1 MEKIYMDNNQKNQK
15 NKQQSTFQQIF
26 KTQLSKKLS
35 IAMVLVS
42 FFSFLIIGVGN
53 VSYAAP
59 IDEIEDS
66 GLGDSFTTN
75 APSGEVYGQGGS
87 AVFPINI
94 YTTTVN
100 GQTIPIFCLERDVE
114 YKGDTTLN
122 KSEQIT
128 DQGLLYVMANTYPH
142 HYFTTDSGT
151 QFPDQVQTWISQA
164 AIWDYLYQTGAANNA
179 GIGESQV
186 AAIENMRA
194 ATSIYWD
201 EEPSGWSVD
210 GKGVSSTTTF
220 YSKYIEPVVT
230 AAMNATAA
238 NGTMTMSI
246 ESEDLSL
253 TADEKYYQSAL
264 VTVSNTDP
272 DHLQSFNVEIT
283 SAPEGTILVDAN
295 GQQIE
300 NTTGLEKF
308 YVRIP
313 VDNVTEENKVVRLSA
328 TGTFRGYD
336 GYYYRAEEAQTV
348 STVFTTDVPNTTGL
362 ELPIAYE
369 PAVPDTSMSVAQSVY
384 FIGLVVLLCG
394 IGIIYANTKPK
405 AKQQ

>member
-1 MEKIYMDNNQKNQK
+1 MEKIYMDNNQNNQK

-75 APSGEVYGQGGS
+75 APSGEALGQGGS
-87 AVFPINI
+87 AVFPVLM

-100 GQTIPIFCLERDVE
+100 GQTIPIFCLERNID
-114 YKGDTTLN
+114 YMKNTTLT
-122 KSEQIT
+122 KAEQIT

-151 QFPDQVQTWISQA
+151 QFPDQVQTWISQV
-164 AIWDYLYQTGAANNA
+164 AIWDYLYQTGAENNV
-179 GIGESQV
+179 GGEDSI
-186 AAIENMRA
+186 ANMRA
-194 ATSIYWD
+194 TTSISWD

-300 NTTGLEKF
+300 NTTGLEQF

-336 GYYYRAEEAQTV
+336 GYYYRAEGAQTV

>member
-66 GLGDSFTTN
+66 GLGESFVTN
-75 APSGEVYGQGGS
+75 DTSGEALGQGGS
-87 AVFPINI
+87 AVFPVLM

-100 GQTIPIFCLERDVE
+100 GQTIPIFCLERNID
-114 YKGDTTLN
+114 YMKNTTLT
-122 KSEQIT
+122 KAEQIT

-151 QFPDQVQTWISQA
+151 QFPDQIQTWITQA
-164 AIWDYLYQTGAANNA
+164 AIWDYLYQTGAENNV
-179 GIGESQV
+179 GGEDSI
-186 AAIENMRA
+186 ANMRA
-194 ATSIYWD
+194 TTSISWD
-201 EEPSGWSVD
+201 EEPSGWYVD
-210 GKGVSSTTTF
+210 GQGTSSTTTF
-220 YSKYIEPVVT
+220 YSKYIEPIVT

-295 GQQIE
+295 GRQIE
-300 NTTGLEKF
+300 NTTGLEQF

-313 VDNVTEENKVVRLSA
+313 VDNVTEENKVIRLSA

-336 GYYYRAEEAQTV
+336 GYYYRAERAQTV

>member
-26 KTQLSKKLS
+26 KTQLSKRLS

-66 GLGDSFTTN
+66 GLGESFVTN
-75 APSGEVYGQGGS
+75 EPSGRALGEGGS
-87 AVFPINI
+87 AVFPVLM

-100 GQTIPIFCLERDVE
+100 GQTIPIFCLERNID
-114 YKGDTTLN
+114 YMKNTTLT
-122 KSEQIT
+122 KAEQIT

-151 QFPDQVQTWISQA
+151 QFPDQVQTWISQV
-164 AIWDYLYQTGAANNA
+164 AIWDYLYQTGAENNV
-179 GIGESQV
+179 GGEDSI
-186 AAIENMRA
+186 ANMRA
-194 ATSIYWD
+194 TTSIGLDD
-201 EEPSGWSVD
+201 ELSAWSVD
-210 GKGVSSTTTF
+210 GKDVPSTTTF

-295 GQQIE
+295 GKQIE
-300 NTTGLEKF
+300 NTTGLEQF

-336 GYYYRAEEAQTV
+336 GYYYRAERAQTV

>member
-1 MEKIYMDNNQKNQK
+1 MEKIYMDNNQK

-66 GLGDSFTTN
+66 GLGESLVTN
-75 APSGEVYGQGGS
+75 SPSGDVLGHGGS
-87 AVFPINI
+87 VAFYVSM

-100 GQTIPIFCLERDVE
+100 GQTIPIFCLERDVP
-114 YKGDTTLN
+114 YIPTTLT

-151 QFPDQVQTWISQA
+151 QFPDQIQTWITQA
-164 AIWDYLYQTGAANNA
+164 AIWDYLYQTGAENNV
-179 GIGESQV
+179 GEEDSI
-186 AAIENMRA
+186 ANMRA
-194 ATSIYWD
+194 TTSISWD
-201 EEPSGWSVD
+201 EEPSGWYVD
-210 GKGVSSTTTF
+210 GQGTSSTTTF

-300 NTTGLEKF
+300 NTTGLEQF

-336 GYYYRAEEAQTV
+336 GYYYRAEGAQTV

>member
-66 GLGDSFTTN
+66 GLGESFVTN
-75 APSGEVYGQGGS
+75 DTSGEALGQGGS
-87 AVFPINI
+87 ADFPVLM

-100 GQTIPIFCLERDVE
+100 GQTIPIFCLERNID
-114 YKGDTTLN
+114 YMKNTTLT
-122 KSEQIT
+122 KAEQIT

-151 QFPDQVQTWISQA
+151 QFPDQIQTWITQA
-164 AIWDYLYQTGAANNA
+164 AIWDYLYQTGAENNV
-179 GIGESQV
+179 GGEDSI
-186 AAIENMRA
+186 ANMRA
-194 ATSIYWD
+194 TTSISWD
-201 EEPSGWSVD
+201 EEPSGWYVD
-210 GKGVSSTTTF
+210 GQGTSSTTTF
-220 YSKYIEPVVT
+220 YSKYIEPIVT

-295 GQQIE
+295 GRQIE
-300 NTTGLEKF
+300 NTTGLEQF

-313 VDNVTEENKVVRLSA
+313 VDNVTEENKVIRLSA

-336 GYYYRAEEAQTV
+336 GYYYRAERAQTV

>member
-75 APSGEVYGQGGS
+75 APSGEALGQGGS
-87 AVFPINI
+87 AVFPVLM

-100 GQTIPIFCLERDVE
+100 GQTIPIFCLERNID
-114 YKGDTTLN
+114 YMKNTTLT
-122 KSEQIT
+122 KAEQIT

-151 QFPDQVQTWISQA
+151 QFPDQVQTWISQV
-164 AIWDYLYQTGAANNA
+164 AIWDYLYQTGAENNV
-179 GIGESQV
+179 GGEDSI
-186 AAIENMRA
+186 ANMRA
-194 ATSIYWD
+194 TTSISWD

-300 NTTGLEKF
+300 NTTGLEQF

-336 GYYYRAEEAQTV
+336 GYYYRAKGAQTV

>member
-66 GLGDSFTTN
+66 GLGESFVTN
-75 APSGEVYGQGGS
+75 EPSGEALGQGGS
-87 AVFPINI
+87 AVFPVLM

-100 GQTIPIFCLERDVE
+100 GQTIPIFCLERNID
-114 YKGDTTLN
+114 YMKNTTLT
-122 KSEQIT
+122 KAEQIT

-151 QFPDQVQTWISQA
+151 QFPDQVQTWISQV
-164 AIWDYLYQTGAANNA
+164 AIWDYLYQTGAENNV
-179 GIGESQV
+179 GGEDSI
-186 AAIENMRA
+186 ANMRA
-194 ATSIYWD
+194 TTSIGLED
-201 EEPSGWSVD
+201 ELSAWYVD
-210 GKGVSSTTTF
+210 GKDVSSTTTF

-336 GYYYRAEEAQTV
+336 GYYYRAEKAQTV

>member
-1 MEKIYMDNNQKNQK
+1 M
-15 NKQQSTFQQIF
+15 
-26 KTQLSKKLS
+26 
-35 IAMVLVS
+35 
-42 FFSFLIIGVGN
+42 
-53 VSYAAP
+53 
-59 IDEIEDS
+59 
-66 GLGDSFTTN
+66 
-75 APSGEVYGQGGS
+75 
-87 AVFPINI
+87 

-100 GQTIPIFCLERDVE
+100 GQTIPIFCLERNID
-114 YKGDTTLN
+114 YMKNTTLT
-122 KSEQIT
+122 KAEQIT

-151 QFPDQVQTWISQA
+151 QFPDYVQTWITQV
-164 AIWDYLYQTGAANNA
+164 AIWDYLYQTGAENNV
-179 GIGESQV
+179 GGEDSI
-186 AAIENMRA
+186 ANMRA
-194 ATSIYWD
+194 TTSISWD

-210 GKGVSSTTTF
+210 GKGASSTTTF

-295 GQQIE
+295 GKQIE
-300 NTTGLEKF
+300 NTTGLEQF

-336 GYYYRAEEAQTV
+336 GYYYRAEGAQTV

>member
-66 GLGDSFTTN
+66 GLGDSFVTN
-75 APSGEVYGQGGS
+75 EPSGEALGEGGS
-87 AVFPINI
+87 AVFPVLM

-100 GQTIPIFCLERDVE
+100 GQTIPIFCLERNVD
-114 YKGDTTLN
+114 YIPTTLT

-151 QFPDQVQTWISQA
+151 QFPDQVQTWITQV
-164 AIWDYLYQTGAANNA
+164 AIWDYLYQTGAENNV
-179 GIGESQV
+179 GGEDSI
-186 AAIENMRA
+186 ANMRA
-194 ATSIYWD
+194 TTSISWD
-201 EEPSGWSVD
+201 GELSGWSVD

-300 NTTGLEKF
+300 NTTGLEQF

-336 GYYYRAEEAQTV
+336 GYYYRAEGAQTV

>member
-66 GLGDSFTTN
+66 GLGESFVTN
-75 APSGEVYGQGGS
+75 EPSGEALGQGGS
-87 AVFPINI
+87 AVFPVLM

-100 GQTIPIFCLERDVE
+100 GQTIPIFCLERNID
-114 YKGDTTLN
+114 YMKNTTLT
-122 KSEQIT
+122 KAEQIT

-151 QFPDQVQTWISQA
+151 QFPDQVQTWITQV
-164 AIWDYLYQTGAANNA
+164 AIWDYLYQTGAENNV
-179 GIGESQV
+179 GGEDSI
-186 AAIENMRA
+186 ANMRA
-194 ATSIYWD
+194 TTSIGLED
-201 EEPSGWSVD
+201 ELSAWYVD
-210 GKGVSSTTTF
+210 GKDVSSTTTF

-300 NTTGLEKF
+300 NTTGLEQF

-336 GYYYRAEEAQTV
+336 GYYYRAEGAQTV

>member
-66 GLGDSFTTN
+66 GLGESFVTN
-75 APSGEVYGQGGS
+75 DTSGKALGQGGS
-87 AVFPINI
+87 AVFPVLM

-100 GQTIPIFCLERDVE
+100 GQTIPIFCLERNID
-114 YKGDTTLN
+114 YMKNTTLT
-122 KSEQIT
+122 KAEQIT

-151 QFPDQVQTWISQA
+151 QFPDQIQTWITQA
-164 AIWDYLYQTGAANNA
+164 AIWDYLYQTGAENNV
-179 GIGESQV
+179 GGEDSI
-186 AAIENMRA
+186 ANMRA
-194 ATSIYWD
+194 TTSISWD
-201 EEPSGWSVD
+201 EEPSGWYVD
-210 GKGVSSTTTF
+210 GQGTSSTTTF
-220 YSKYIEPVVT
+220 YSKYIEPIVT

-295 GQQIE
+295 GRQIE
-300 NTTGLEKF
+300 NTTGLEQF

-313 VDNVTEENKVVRLSA
+313 VDNVTEENKVIRLSA

-336 GYYYRAEEAQTV
+336 GYYYRAERAQTV

>member
-1 MEKIYMDNNQKNQK
+1 MEKIYMDNNQK

-66 GLGDSFTTN
+66 GLGESFDTN
-75 APSGEVYGQGGS
+75 EPSGRALGEGGS
-87 AVFPINI
+87 AAFPVLM

-100 GQTIPIFCLERDVE
+100 GQTIPIFCLERNID
-114 YKGDTTLN
+114 YMKNTTLT
-122 KSEQIT
+122 KAEQIT

-142 HYFTTDSGT
+142 HYFTTDSGI
-151 QFPDQVQTWISQA
+151 QFPDQVQTWITQV
-164 AIWDYLYQTGAANNA
+164 AIWDYLYQTGAENNV
-179 GIGESQV
+179 GGEDSI
-186 AAIENMRA
+186 ANMRA
-194 ATSIYWD
+194 TTSISWD
-201 EEPSGWSVD
+201 EEPSGWYVD
-210 GKGVSSTTTF
+210 GKGTSSTTTF
-220 YSKYIEPVVT
+220 YSKYIEPIVT

-295 GQQIE
+295 GKQIE
-300 NTTGLEKF
+300 NTTGLEQF

-336 GYYYRAEEAQTV
+336 GYYYRAEGAQTV